1 MRGITAS
8 LEYRNAKGHVNTV
21 TLTMDLVTTVDNAT
35 ATESNEDI
43 KTKEEL
49 AVVMKKR
56 GIWGDEQQKEE
67 IEIVE
72 NLAKLE
78 KQLYLGDGKKKIPID
93 NGKKIADRVPM
104 KTLGVEVSKDLF
116 HVSIFSL
123 KEQLL

>member
-1 MRGITAS
+1 MSNKVVEIKKEDGSTVKAYVSRPSAQAIRKADI
-8 LEYRNAKGHVNTV
+8 YRAKIWNEC
-21 TLTMDLVTTVDNAT
+21 LD
-35 ATESNEDI
+35 EDI

-93 NGKKIADRVPM
+93 NGKLILVASND
-104 KTLGVEVSKDLF
+104 
-116 HVSIFSL
+116 
-123 KEQLL
+123 